1 MSHRAISPLLNPLT
15 WAWILIHECDTPKVD
30 CLTCLIWKSVGFWIL
45 LLGTAVV
52 RNFCSLLWLVTCLNL
67 GSQLS
72 LFVEYRQFY
81 EFHSMCWFSFVNG
94 SSLLLLY
101 QKHCSSNSKCLK
113 YHQIGAKT
121 QAKVKNNTRMDPGS
135 VALGSYHPNGSA
147 ATHFC
152 DVSLF
157 MLATGCF

>member
-1 MSHRAISPLLNPLT
+1 MSDLKICRFLN
-15 WAWILIHECDTPKVD
+15 
-30 CLTCLIWKSVGFWIL
+30 
-45 LLGTAVV
+45 
-52 RNFCSLLWLVTCLNL
+52 LVTGSSSCAQLLQFTQNL

-121 QAKVKNNTRMDPGS
+121 QAKVMNNTRMDPGS
-135 VALGSYHPNGSA
+135 VALGNYDLSGSA
-147 ATHFC
+147 VTHFS
-152 DVSLF
+152 DNSLLL
-157 MLATGCF
+157 MATDSV